1 MLRAKANRARCFRFF
16 FLILL
21 ALSGFAGELPQRI
34 VSLSPAM
41 TELLFGIGAFDRVVG
56 VSDYCTYPPEV
67 GKLPIV
73 GSWHHPSL
81 EKITLLHPDLVIIDS
96 GQTPFVAD
104 RFQELGLRVVMVP
117 DRSIRDVYA
126 AIATL
131 GHVTGREQQ
140 AAGLAATVRSELE
153 HVSRTTAS
161 RPRPS
166 VVLVVD
172 RVPGTLRNLNTA
184 TRRSFLGALVDI
196 AGGRLVAPALN
207 RDYGPLNKEDLSAL
221 DPDVILDFVHG
232 ANSRVTGD
240 PLDAWREMRELK
252 AVRTRRV
259 YEVNEDFVPH
269 ASQRIIETA
278 QLFARF
284 LHPEAFSN
292 GAR

>member
-1 MLRAKANRARCFRFF
+1 MLRAKANRARYFRFF

-41 TELLFGIGAFDRVVG
+41 TELLYGIGAFDRVVG

-67 GKLPIV
+67 TKLPIV

-81 EKITLLHPDLVIIDS
+81 EKITLLRPDLVIIDS

-140 AAGLAATVRSELE
+140 AARLAATVRSELE

-166 VVLVVD
+166 VILIVD
-172 RVPGTLRNLNTA
+172 RIPGTLRNLNTA
-184 TRRSFLGALVDI
+184 TRRSFLGALVDF

-232 ANSRVTGD
+232 ANPRVTD
-240 PLDAWREMRELK
+240 PLDPWREMPELK

-269 ASQRIIETA
+269 ASQRIVETV

-284 LHPEAFSN
+284 LHPEAFAD